1 MSYRAE
7 YTLSPRLVSI
17 LPPSEAPKMATT
29 TMIKTANISAER
41 SPRNTSAEN
50 NRIGQAEGSHMVK
63 GGLHWHRDLLTG
75 PQA

>member
-1 MSYRAE
+1 
-7 YTLSPRLVSI
+7 
-17 LPPSEAPKMATT
+17 
-29 TMIKTANISAER
+29 MIKTANISAER

-75 PQA
+75 PQAD